1 MLTKCRATTLSEQSE
16 EISLFG
22 CDEFR
27 NRFGQMLGFY
37 SNLHPFPQLFS
48 A

>member
-1 MLTKCRATTLSEQSE
+1 MLSEQSE

-27 NRFGQMLGFY
+27 NRFGQMLGFLLQFTPLSSAVFGVMVY
-37 SNLHPFPQLFS
+37 SR
-48 A
+48 

>member
-1 MLTKCRATTLSEQSE
+1 MLSEQSE

-37 SNLHPFPQLFS
+37 SNLHPFPRLFS